1 MTIEKNNTYSNH
13 LFKQR
18 SCIMKAINLEANKI
32 ANLAGLI
39 VPTSR

>member
-1 MTIEKNNTYSNH
+1 MIIEKYNTYSIQ

-18 SCIMKAINLEANKI
+18 SCIMKAIHLEANKI

-39 VPTSR
+39 VPTGR